1 MALSTSWVCV
11 VKLFF
16 LIGVK
21 LEFFFGLCLMQ
32 KSFASSWTMI
42 DGKTNSSHQ
51 VSPMTLESNLAISCF
66 WTSSQRVRRLSQL
79 WKLNLTGTSLRR
91 PGRQLWRS
99 FQVREFQATPPK
111 TDMEPEYHLF
121 EKEHHPP
128 STSILGFHVK
138 KFSWMYSFC
147 RFQFL
152 CLSLQ
157 RSSKELLGLLGLQKL
172 PKLFGGSCAE
182 HVFISLLWNLELQPQ
197 CILICLE
204 LGEQLSTVNIFVHPF
219 SLPKGRRHVSS
230 HRRGFLRRKNKKSTS
245 AWSWSWI
252 GWQFSLMAL
261 STSWVCVVKLLRGWG
276 YLVTCYM

>member
-1 MALSTSWVCV
+1 
-11 VKLFF
+11 
-16 LIGVK
+16 
-21 LEFFFGLCLMQ
+21 MQ

-51 VSPMTLESNLAISCF
+51 VSPMTLESNLVISCF

-99 FQVREFQATPPK
+99 FQVREFQVTPPK

-172 PKLFGGSCAE
+172 PKVFGGVAIEHFEFRKACFHILPAE
-182 HVFISLLWNLELQPQ
+182 FGIASTMHPHLFRTWGTTQYSKHLYPSSELTNRYKNSTWALFSKSLH
-197 CILICLE
+197 
-204 LGEQLSTVNIFVHPF
+204 IFF
-219 SLPKGRRHVSS
+219 QKT
-230 HRRGFLRRKNKKSTS
+230 K
-245 AWSWSWI
+245 
-252 GWQFSLMAL
+252 
-261 STSWVCVVKLLRGWG
+261 
-276 YLVTCYM
+276 